1 MVFKTNYQ
9 EEIWSASRI
18 VYNYVP
24 HLKENER
31 QYNSVTWAEITE
43 NIIENI
49 KIGFIKCVV

>member
-24 HLKENER
+24 HLKENEI
-31 QYNSVTWAEITE
+31 SVTWAEITE
-43 NIIENI
+43 NIIENV